1 MLSQSP
7 SFRGSVRPAALGDL
21 PPSEGGEAPTGAGAD
36 RRTRWLALRQ
46 SLSLQRK
53 GTAGHVT
60 RAGAPIGAPPR
71 RFSFV
76 LETAFWKRTGAPIRN
91 ALDSAEFFA
100 LRSSAPTSPLPDGPT

>member
-36 RRTRWLALRQ
+36 RRTRRERPAHDAGRRAYRRSTAAF
-46 SLSLQRK
+46 SLD
-53 GTAGHVT
+53 
-60 RAGAPIGAPPR
+60 
-71 RFSFV
+71 
-76 LETAFWKRTGAPIRN
+76 LETAFWKRTGAPIRY